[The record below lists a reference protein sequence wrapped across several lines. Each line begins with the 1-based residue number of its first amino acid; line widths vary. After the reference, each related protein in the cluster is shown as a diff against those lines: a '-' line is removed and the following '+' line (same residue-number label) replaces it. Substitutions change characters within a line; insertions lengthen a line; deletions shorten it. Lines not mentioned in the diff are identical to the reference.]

1 VAIENKDF
9 KVKHGLQVA
18 NGGIFGD
25 AVTVGTPTENLHAA
39 TKEYVDSVA
48 AAPLVPVESDAPEAA
63 VDGQMYFDAE
73 SKRLAIYHDGVW
85 TTLAT
90 LADAAELPQ
99 HIHDTAIGGSG
110 LIVSTFQDAGFYN
123 DSSSSPVDA
132 GFYNTASWNQTWDG
146 GLAIDNF
153 N

>member
-1 VAIENKDF
+1 MATENKDF
-9 KVKHGLQVA
+9 KVKYGLQVT

-25 AVTVGTPTENLHAA
+25 AVVVGTPTENSHAT
-39 TKEYVDSVA
+39 TKEYVDAIVA
-48 AAPLVPVESDAPEAA
+48 NPLVPVESDTPESA

-99 HIHDTAIGGSG
+99 HIHDTSIGGNG
-110 LIVSTFQDAGFYN
+110 LIVSTFLDAGFYN
-123 DSSSSPVDA
+123 DSSSTPVDA
-132 GFYNTASWNQTWDG
+132 GYYNTSSWETIYDG

>member
-1 VAIENKDF
+1 MAIDSKDF
-9 KVKHGLQVA
+9 KVKYGLQVT

-25 AVTVGTPTENLHAA
+25 AVIVGTPTENSHAA
-39 TKEYVDSVA
+39 TKAYVDSLVA
-48 AAPLVPVESDAPEAA
+48 SPLVSVESDAPESA

-99 HIHDTAIGGSG
+99 HIHDTAIGGTG
-110 LIVSTFQDAGFYN
+110 LIVSTFVDAGFYN
-123 DSSSSPVDA
+123 DSSSTPEDA
-132 GFYNTASWNQTWDG
+132 GFYNTASWSSTWDG